1 MTSRPHTPGRRGPES
16 GGPAAWAVLRKGA
29 GHPVTR
35 MAAIALLQALAAH
48 LGHADPGRA
57 CGCRGNGAHTAM

>member
-1 MTSRPHTPGRRGPES
+1 MTTRLDTSARRGPK
-16 GGPAAWAVLRKGA
+16 GGGAAAFTALRKGV

-48 LGHADPGRA
+48 LGHAEPGRP
-57 CGCRGNGAHTAM
+57 CGCRGAGGRAAM

>member
-1 MTSRPHTPGRRGPES
+1 MTTRLNTSGRRAPEG
-16 GGPAAWAVLRKGA
+16 GGPAVWTVLRKGA

-48 LGHADPGRA
+48 LGQADPGRL
-57 CGCRGNGAHTAM
+57 CGCRGAGGRAAM

>member
-1 MTSRPHTPGRRGPES
+1 MTPRLHTSERRGPEG
-16 GGPAAWAVLRKGA
+16 GGPAARNVLRKA
-29 GHPVTR
+29 VGHPVTR

-57 CGCRGNGAHTAM
+57 CGCHGPGGRAAM